1 MNLSAAALLMSLL
14 TVPAA
19 LAANTA
25 ATLETARQAAQKA
38 DYRASGHLVRVEVS
52 GKRTSYPI
60 SFKAHWFPGV
70 LKVLVEVEPASGSA
84 DKSSVGLHF
93 LLEMR
98 PDGASSIHIAHRGD
112 ATAAVLPAS
121 QWEDGVNGTGF
132 SFEDFL
138 DAELFWAGQQV
149 TEHVKYGVRD
159 CDLVKST
166 PGPGDK
172 TRYSGASSWLDR
184 ATAFPVYQEK
194 TVKGGG
200 AVKQYTA
207 FGLRHDGGVWS
218 ASQVEEKTRGQGGST
233 LLIIDRGS
241 AKANLGSADYSADG
255 LTHF

>member
-1 MNLSAAALLMSLL
+1 MKRFQVALLMGVLA
-14 TVPAA
+14 VPAF
-19 LAANTA
+19 AADTH
-25 ATLETARQAAQKA
+25 ATLETARQTVEKA
-38 DYRASGHLVRVEVS
+38 DYRASGHLVTVDAS

-60 SFKAHWFPGV
+60 SFKAHWFSGT
-70 LKVLVEVEPASGSA
+70 LKVLVEVAPASGSA
-84 DKSSVGLHF
+84 VKGTAGLHF

-98 PDGASSIHIAHRGD
+98 PDGANSIRVAHQGD
-112 ATAAVLPAS
+112 AAASVLPVS
-121 QWEDGVNGTGF
+121 QWEDGVNGTGY

-138 DAELFWAGQQV
+138 DAELFWPGQQV
-149 TEHVKYGVRD
+149 TEHVKYGARD

-166 PGPGDK
+166 PGAGDK

-184 ATAFPVYQEK
+184 ATGYPVYQEK
-194 TVKGGG
+194 TVKVSG

-207 FGLRHDGGVWS
+207 YGLRHDGGVWS

-241 AKANLGSADYSADG
+241 AKANLGAADFSVDK

>member
-1 MNLSAAALLMSLL
+1 MRRCAVALLMSLL
-14 TVPAA
+14 TFPAA
-19 LAANTA
+19 LTA
-25 ATLETARQAAQKA
+25 DTPATLETARQAAEKA
-38 DYRASGHLVRVEVS
+38 DYRASGHLVRVDVS

-60 SFKAHWFPGV
+60 SFKARWFPGA
-70 LKVLVEVEPASGSA
+70 LKVLVEVSPASGSD
-84 DKSSVGLHF
+84 DKGSEAVHF

-98 PDGASSIHIAHRGD
+98 PDGASSIRVAHKGD
-112 ATAAVLPAS
+112 AAATLLPAS
-121 QWEDGVNGTGF
+121 QWEDGVNGTGY

-138 DAELFWAGQQV
+138 DAELFWPGQQV
-149 TEHVKYGVRD
+149 TEHVKYGARD

-172 TRYSGASSWLDR
+172 TRYSGTSSWLDR

-194 TVKGGG
+194 TVKGSG

-241 AKANLGSADYSADG
+241 AKANLGAGDFSVDR